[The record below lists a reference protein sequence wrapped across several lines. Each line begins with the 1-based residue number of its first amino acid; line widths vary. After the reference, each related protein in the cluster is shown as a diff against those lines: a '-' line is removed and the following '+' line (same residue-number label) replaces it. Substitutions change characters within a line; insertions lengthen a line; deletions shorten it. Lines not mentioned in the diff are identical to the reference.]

1 LPLVAEP
8 GLNHPAQGNIRARH
22 GLLPEG
28 AEGTDV
34 LGGVASYAAAR
45 ARAVTAEPTLSAEP
59 ALLAEPSPLADPARA
74 ERDDLRPAIAA
85 LLERLAART
94 EPALVSCLRRAL
106 EEWDQADSLSIIDT
120 DMEDDIATLRR
131 RLAGSTEPAA
141 SAARRAIALEGL
153 LVLDVSVA
161 LVRLFERRLASLLR
175 LRLRSATPDLLPEG
189 RPFLD
194 LGHALH
200 EVAEAWR

>member
-1 LPLVAEP
+1 MSPAIRRHALRTLLRAAQDLPLATAPEPLPPEDADEPGGIASYAVTRARALTAAAAEP
-8 GLNHPAQGNIRARH
+8 GRP
-22 GLLPEG
+22 
-28 AEGTDV
+28 
-34 LGGVASYAAAR
+34 
-45 ARAVTAEPTLSAEP
+45 
-59 ALLAEPSPLADPARA
+59 

-85 LLERLAART
+85 LLQHLAART
-94 EPALVSCLRRAL
+94 EPALVACLERSRGK
-106 EEWDQADSLSIIDT
+106 WDQADSLSVIEADLA
-120 DMEDDIATLRR
+120 DEIAALRR
-131 RLAGSTEPAA
+131 RLAEGAGPDA

-153 LVLDVSVA
+153 LAVDASVA

-175 LRLRSATPDLLPEG
+175 LRLRSPTPDLLPDG

>member
-1 LPLVAEP
+1 LSPTIRRHAVRNLLGATRALPLVTAP
-8 GLNHPAQGNIRARH
+8 GP
-22 GLLPEG
+22 LLAEG
-28 AEGTDV
+28 ADE
-34 LGGVASYAAAR
+34 LSGVASYAAER
-45 ARAVTAEPTLSAEP
+45 ARALP
-59 ALLAEPSPLADPARA
+59 AAPARPLLLELTSPARA

-94 EPALVSCLRRAL
+94 EPALIACLRGSR
-106 EEWDQADSLSIIDT
+106 EKWDQADSLSIIDA
-120 DMEDDIATLRR
+120 DLADEIGALRR
-131 RLAGSTEPAA
+131 RLAGSAEPAVP
-141 SAARRAIALEGL
+141 AARRAIALEGL
-153 LVLDVSVA
+153 LAVDASVA